1 MKLKE
6 KIEYDPLMNNHVD
19 KSSEGLVGHV
29 PTSCSNEKVDSLDG
43 DSLLPE
49 DGNMDTLID
58 ELESVAIEWKSV
70 RGAKECPCST
80 PLDFAT
86 RKVKAVLKLSS
97 FKKIA
102 LCIPCEN

>member
-1 MKLKE
+1 
-6 KIEYDPLMNNHVD
+6 MNNHVE
-19 KSSEGLVGHV
+19 KSTDGIVGSM
-29 PTSCSNEKVDSLDG
+29 PMSCSTEKVDSFDA
-43 DSLLPE
+43 DSAFPE

-86 RKVKAVLKLSS
+86 RKVLL
-97 FKKIA
+97 
-102 LCIPCEN
+102 